1 MLLTPHEQVSGSLAL
16 CEKSDEGQPC
26 SSPLDEGWLSLLS
39 PLTPGWRSQALGTSH
54 VSSLPGS
61 PGPPCIQCPSSP
73 RRRPSPH
80 LDTPSPP
87 SPRPTAQ
94 ACRRC
99 RLSPSSLSAVRS
111 GDPQHRLDPLPSP
124 LPALALGR
132 DARSLRRPSRAASG
146 PTMAEGAG
154 AARTDDGGTPTGAT
168 GSTRSRGSISFTDS
182 SVRPPSL
189 AVVCPRRAITD
200 RLEPPR
206 SDQRRRLPRLVVRQR
221 TRAPLP
227 RRVVGPFPPAQL
239 HRVLAE
245 HLAGSSLDPRDV
257 CILARRN
264 GPHPRQHAQ
273 SLVRR
278 ALSPPLDLDGPPLLD
293 D

>member
-80 LDTPSPP
+80 LDTRSPP

-111 GDPQHRLDPLPSP
+111 GDQQHRLDPLPSP

-189 AVVCPRRAITD
+189 SVVCPRRAITD
-200 RLEPPR
+200 RLETSTQR
-206 SDQRRRLPRLVVRQR
+206 STSASTSPGRTATHSRSAFATRRGSVSSSATSPCPGR
-221 TRAPLP
+221 TS
-227 RRVVGPFPPAQL
+227 RRVESGP
-239 HRVLAE
+239 
-245 HLAGSSLDPRDV
+245 S
-257 CILARRN
+257 
-264 GPHPRQHAQ
+264 
-273 SLVRR
+273 
-278 ALSPPLDLDGPPLLD
+278 
-293 D
+293 